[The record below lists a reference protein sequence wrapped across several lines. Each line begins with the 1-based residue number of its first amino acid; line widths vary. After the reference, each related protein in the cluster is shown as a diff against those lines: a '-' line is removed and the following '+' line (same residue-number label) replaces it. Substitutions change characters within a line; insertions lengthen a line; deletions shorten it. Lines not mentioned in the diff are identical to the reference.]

1 MDATERR
8 DRATA
13 EAARWWAVLGNRS
26 PAEVS
31 ETDRREF
38 TIWLR
43 ESPLHI
49 AEILRIAR
57 VDDTL
62 RSFGSWDEI
71 PVGTEEQADSKII
84 RLTPPAAA
92 DNPTPARNVNLR
104 RRLALAAGIVAAV
117 TVAGWFGL
125 HTRDTVLSTDRAE
138 RREVMLADGSTVSL
152 GPETQVRVGLSKTER
167 HLTLERGRALFRVA
181 KDPQR
186 PFLVYDVCKVAS
198 EGMGRNYARM
208 RGLQFIALRFA
219 QIFGPGKLQRHGP
232 YGLFSQLVE
241 SPLAGKPVKIPRG
254 GDQRDDVIYVDDIAE
269 AIVQAV
275 LHPRPSYDAYNISR
289 GVGTTLHDFADAVRK
304 VVPNAQIEIGNGLD
318 YHGLGACY
326 CGIMDN
332 TRASVDLG
340 FRPRFDLDSGV
351 AHYIETMRKLQLSPV
366 AA

>member
-1 MDATERR
+1 MNILLTGGLGVNGAWVTRKLVEQGYRPVVLEKRTDTSLGGDGIAGQIDLVEADITDLDALLRIFGKYQIQRVVHMAALITGIQTELLRGFEVNAR
-8 DRATA
+8 GTA
-13 EAARWWAVLGNRS
+13 HVLEAASKAGVERVVYTSSRAAYG
-26 PAEVS
+26 
-31 ETDRREF
+31 
-38 TIWLR
+38 
-43 ESPLHI
+43 HI
-49 AEILRIAR
+49 DGPNAHPTYEPI
-57 VDDTL
+57 
-62 RSFGSWDEI
+62 
-71 PVGTEEQADSKII
+71 TED
-84 RLTPPAAA
+84 
-92 DNPTPARNVNLR
+92 
-104 RRLALAAGIVAAV
+104 
-117 TVAGWFGL
+117 
-125 HTRDTVLSTDRAE
+125 H
-138 RREVMLADGSTVSL
+138 
-152 GPETQVRVGLSKTER
+152 
-167 HLTLERGRALFRVA
+167 
-181 KDPQR
+181 PQR

-208 RGLQFIALRFA
+208 RGLQFVALRFA

-340 FRPRFDLDSGV
+340 FRPRFDIDSGV

>member
-1 MDATERR
+1 MKILLTGGLGVNGAWVTRKLVERGYRPIVLENRIDLSLVGPDFANGIEVVEADITDR
-8 DRATA
+8 DGLAAVLSEHKIQRIVHMAALITGIQA
-13 EAARWWAVLGNRS
+13 DMQKGFDVNAAGTVNVLEAASRAGVERIVYTSSRS
-26 PAEVS
+26 VYG
-31 ETDRREF
+31 
-38 TIWLR
+38 
-43 ESPLHI
+43 HI
-49 AEILRIAR
+49 DGPKAHPIYEPI
-57 VDDTL
+57 
-62 RSFGSWDEI
+62 
-71 PVGTEEQADSKII
+71 TED
-84 RLTPPAAA
+84 
-92 DNPTPARNVNLR
+92 
-104 RRLALAAGIVAAV
+104 
-117 TVAGWFGL
+117 
-125 HTRDTVLSTDRAE
+125 H
-138 RREVMLADGSTVSL
+138 
-152 GPETQVRVGLSKTER
+152 
-167 HLTLERGRALFRVA
+167 
-181 KDPQR
+181 PQR

-208 RGLQFIALRFA
+208 RGLQFVALRFA

-304 VVPNAQIEIGNGLD
+304 VVLNAQIEIGNGLD

>member
-1 MDATERR
+1 MKILLTGGLGVNGAWVTRKLVERGYR
-8 DRATA
+8 PI
-13 EAARWWAVLGNRS
+13 VLENRIDFS
-26 PAEVS
+26 
-31 ETDRREF
+31 
-38 TIWLR
+38 L
-43 ESPLHI
+43 
-49 AEILRIAR
+49 
-57 VDDTL
+57 
-62 RSFGSWDEI
+62 
-71 PVGTEEQADSKII
+71 VGPD
-84 RLTPPAAA
+84 
-92 DNPTPARNVNLR
+92 
-104 RRLALAAGIVAAV
+104 
-117 TVAGWFGL
+117 
-125 HTRDTVLSTDRAE
+125 
-138 RREVMLADGSTVSL
+138 LADGIEVVEADITDRDRLAAVLSEHKIQRIVHMAALITGIQTDMQNGFDVNAAGTVNVLEAASRAGVERIVYTSSRSVYGHID
-152 GPETQVRVGLSKTER
+152 GPKAHPIYEPITED
-167 HLTLERGRALFRVA
+167 H
-181 KDPQR
+181 PQR

-208 RGLQFIALRFA
+208 RGLQFVALRFA

-340 FRPRFDLDSGV
+340 FRPRFDIDSGV

>member
-1 MDATERR
+1 MKILLTGGLGVNGAWVTRKLVERGYRPIVLENRIDLSLVGPDLANGIEVVDADITDR
-8 DRATA
+8 DGLAAVLSEHKIQRIVHMAALITGIQA
-13 EAARWWAVLGNRS
+13 DMQKGFDVNAAGTVNVLEAASRAGVERIVYTSSRS
-26 PAEVS
+26 VYG
-31 ETDRREF
+31 
-38 TIWLR
+38 
-43 ESPLHI
+43 HI
-49 AEILRIAR
+49 DGPKAHPSYEPI
-57 VDDTL
+57 
-62 RSFGSWDEI
+62 
-71 PVGTEEQADSKII
+71 TED
-84 RLTPPAAA
+84 
-92 DNPTPARNVNLR
+92 
-104 RRLALAAGIVAAV
+104 
-117 TVAGWFGL
+117 
-125 HTRDTVLSTDRAE
+125 H
-138 RREVMLADGSTVSL
+138 
-152 GPETQVRVGLSKTER
+152 
-167 HLTLERGRALFRVA
+167 
-181 KDPQR
+181 PQR

-208 RGLQFIALRFA
+208 RGLQFVALRFA

-275 LHPRPSYDAYNISR
+275 LHSRPSYDAYNISR

>member
-1 MDATERR
+1 MKILLTGGLGVNGAWVTRKLVERGYRPIVLENRIDLSLVGSDLASGIEVVEADITDR
-8 DRATA
+8 DGLAGVLSEHKIQRIVHMAALITGIQA
-13 EAARWWAVLGNRS
+13 DMQKGFDVNAAGTVNVLEAASRAGVERIVYTSSRS
-26 PAEVS
+26 AYG
-31 ETDRREF
+31 
-38 TIWLR
+38 
-43 ESPLHI
+43 HI
-49 AEILRIAR
+49 DGPKAHPIYEPI
-57 VDDTL
+57 
-62 RSFGSWDEI
+62 
-71 PVGTEEQADSKII
+71 TED
-84 RLTPPAAA
+84 
-92 DNPTPARNVNLR
+92 
-104 RRLALAAGIVAAV
+104 
-117 TVAGWFGL
+117 
-125 HTRDTVLSTDRAE
+125 H
-138 RREVMLADGSTVSL
+138 
-152 GPETQVRVGLSKTER
+152 
-167 HLTLERGRALFRVA
+167 
-181 KDPQR
+181 PQR

-208 RGLQFIALRFA
+208 RGLQFVALRFA

-241 SPLAGKPVKIPRG
+241 SPLAGRPVKIPRG

-304 VVPNAQIEIGNGLD
+304 VVPNAQIEIGGGLD

>member
-1 MDATERR
+1 MKILLTGGLGVNGAWVTRKLVERGYRPIVLENRIDLSLVGPDLANGIEVVEADITDR
-8 DRATA
+8 DGLAAVLSEHKIQRIVHMAALITGIQA
-13 EAARWWAVLGNRS
+13 DMQKGFDVNAAGTVNVLEAASRAGVERIVYTSSRS
-26 PAEVS
+26 VYG
-31 ETDRREF
+31 
-38 TIWLR
+38 
-43 ESPLHI
+43 HI
-49 AEILRIAR
+49 DGPKAHPIYDPI
-57 VDDTL
+57 
-62 RSFGSWDEI
+62 
-71 PVGTEEQADSKII
+71 TED
-84 RLTPPAAA
+84 
-92 DNPTPARNVNLR
+92 
-104 RRLALAAGIVAAV
+104 
-117 TVAGWFGL
+117 
-125 HTRDTVLSTDRAE
+125 H
-138 RREVMLADGSTVSL
+138 
-152 GPETQVRVGLSKTER
+152 
-167 HLTLERGRALFRVA
+167 
-181 KDPQR
+181 PQR

-208 RGLQFIALRFA
+208 RGLQFVALRFA

-275 LHPRPSYDAYNISR
+275 LHSRPSYDAYNISR

>member
-1 MDATERR
+1 MKILLTGGLGVNGAWVTRKLVERGYRPIVLENRIDLSLVGPDLANGIEVVDADITDR
-8 DRATA
+8 DGLAAVLSEHKIQRIVHMAALITGIQA
-13 EAARWWAVLGNRS
+13 DMQKGFDVNAAGTVNVLEAASRAGVERIVYTSSRS
-26 PAEVS
+26 VYG
-31 ETDRREF
+31 
-38 TIWLR
+38 
-43 ESPLHI
+43 HI
-49 AEILRIAR
+49 DGPKAHPIYDPI
-57 VDDTL
+57 
-62 RSFGSWDEI
+62 
-71 PVGTEEQADSKII
+71 TED
-84 RLTPPAAA
+84 
-92 DNPTPARNVNLR
+92 
-104 RRLALAAGIVAAV
+104 
-117 TVAGWFGL
+117 
-125 HTRDTVLSTDRAE
+125 H
-138 RREVMLADGSTVSL
+138 
-152 GPETQVRVGLSKTER
+152 
-167 HLTLERGRALFRVA
+167 
-181 KDPQR
+181 PQR

-208 RGLQFIALRFA
+208 RGLQFVALRFA

-275 LHPRPSYDAYNISR
+275 LHSRPSYDAYNISR

>member
-1 MDATERR
+1 MKILLTGGLGVNGAWVTRKLVERGYRPIVLENRIDLSLVGPDLANGIEVVEADITDR
-8 DRATA
+8 DGLAAVLSEHKIQRIVHMAALITGIQA
-13 EAARWWAVLGNRS
+13 DMQKGFDVNAAGTVNVLEAASRAGVERIVYTSSRS
-26 PAEVS
+26 VYG
-31 ETDRREF
+31 
-38 TIWLR
+38 
-43 ESPLHI
+43 HI
-49 AEILRIAR
+49 DGPKAHPIYEPI
-57 VDDTL
+57 
-62 RSFGSWDEI
+62 
-71 PVGTEEQADSKII
+71 TED
-84 RLTPPAAA
+84 
-92 DNPTPARNVNLR
+92 
-104 RRLALAAGIVAAV
+104 
-117 TVAGWFGL
+117 
-125 HTRDTVLSTDRAE
+125 H
-138 RREVMLADGSTVSL
+138 
-152 GPETQVRVGLSKTER
+152 
-167 HLTLERGRALFRVA
+167 
-181 KDPQR
+181 PQR

-208 RGLQFIALRFA
+208 RGLQFVALRFA

>member
-1 MDATERR
+1 MKILLTGGLGVNGAWVTRKLVERGYRPIVLENRIDLSLVGHDLANGIEVVDADITDR
-8 DRATA
+8 DGLAAVLSEHKIQRIVHMAALITGIQA
-13 EAARWWAVLGNRS
+13 DMQKGFDVNAAGTVNVLEAASRAGVERIVYTSSRS
-26 PAEVS
+26 VYG
-31 ETDRREF
+31 
-38 TIWLR
+38 
-43 ESPLHI
+43 HI
-49 AEILRIAR
+49 DGPKAHPSYEPI
-57 VDDTL
+57 
-62 RSFGSWDEI
+62 
-71 PVGTEEQADSKII
+71 TED
-84 RLTPPAAA
+84 
-92 DNPTPARNVNLR
+92 
-104 RRLALAAGIVAAV
+104 
-117 TVAGWFGL
+117 
-125 HTRDTVLSTDRAE
+125 H
-138 RREVMLADGSTVSL
+138 
-152 GPETQVRVGLSKTER
+152 
-167 HLTLERGRALFRVA
+167 
-181 KDPQR
+181 PQR

-208 RGLQFIALRFA
+208 RGLQFVALRFA